1 MSGSLRLLGI
11 GVLPLLAGL
20 LFHFILCYLP
30 IGGFLLCF
38 MNLVLLLLWGY
49 GAYRA
54 ADAAKSPVI
63 QALALSAFGLLMLA
77 LALWQELVLWQYWP
91 NFIGFGTQLYF
102 LPFLTLAST
111 LVTPFSD
118 VVRVWP
124 MYILIWVWIFLIS
137 FIGCR
142 LKRRKGAGR

>member
-1 MSGSLRLLGI
+1 MSGSFRLLGI
-11 GVLPLLAGL
+11 GVLPLLVGL

-30 IGGFLLCF
+30 IGGFLLCL

-54 ADAAKSPVI
+54 ADATKSPVI
-63 QALALSAFGLLMLA
+63 QALALSAFGLLMLG
-77 LALWQELVLWQYWP
+77 LGLWQELVLQRYWP

-137 FIGCR
+137 FIGCWQ
-142 LKRRKGAGR
+142 KRRKGADR